1 MAFLKNY
8 DGVLL
13 ILGAGGVTIFIKCIV
28 ACIYTGLLHQAQQI
42 STTKNK
48 WMRNMICKYET
59 TYKMNLK
66 MNDVKSLVFMQMK
79 DVKYAGISLYNLKNT
94 GVYGLAVTGIIYAVY
109 MIGGFYEKFNRE
121 WYIKMS
127 VVMLVVAFAIWIS
140 ELFLQLKQKDM
151 LLMAELY
158 DYIENTL
165 EPHLSKNILQ
175 NNIKEVENVVLSGK
189 GKETQDDSG
198 MSENKKAEN
207 NMETSS
213 ISDDEVTD
221 NTYRQEEIELF
232 KEVMEGIYGEEI

>member
-165 EPHLSKNILQ
+165 EPHLSKSILQ

-213 ISDDEVTD
+213 ISDNEVTD
-221 NTYRQEEIELF
+221 NTYKQEEIELF